1 LQGKKPWQAHRDHY
15 YQRAVASGLSHAAVA
30 GSVGLA
36 NAGLIVLAA
45 MATAGREI
53 VSIAGACV
61 VVGSLLIFLAG
72 GRQQHQPSPGNE

>member
-1 LQGKKPWQAHRDHY
+1 
-15 YQRAVASGLSHAAVA
+15 VA